1 MAKPKKTEYTIDECY
16 LMMFSEYEDVV
27 TAQEAAGMLRL
38 PLKRVYRMFRAG
50 EIKSLKVGKDVRTC
64 KLWIIEYIQK
74 YGFIRQEK
82 FHHERQAAV
91 TVFCQTPGGHGLL
104 PDAEEPQADPGV
116 PRSGR
121 PALLQGLR
129 AESSAGRRNAR
140 HDKSGQAQRRPPE
153 ICGDA
158 EAGTGTNN

>member
-27 TAQEAAGMLRL
+27 TAAEAAAMLRL
-38 PLKRVYRMFRAG
+38 PPKRVYRMFRAG
-50 EIKSLKVGKDVRTC
+50 ELKSLKVGGDIRTC

-91 TVFCQTPGGHGLL
+91 TGFCQTPKSRKQIQEFLDLADRRFFKDSVLDPLL
-104 PDAEEPQADPGV
+104 EDGTLVMTNPDNPGDVHQKYVATRKVLTGDTIEE
-116 PRSGR
+116 
-121 PALLQGLR
+121 
-129 AESSAGRRNAR
+129 
-140 HDKSGQAQRRPPE
+140 
-153 ICGDA
+153 
-158 EAGTGTNN
+158 